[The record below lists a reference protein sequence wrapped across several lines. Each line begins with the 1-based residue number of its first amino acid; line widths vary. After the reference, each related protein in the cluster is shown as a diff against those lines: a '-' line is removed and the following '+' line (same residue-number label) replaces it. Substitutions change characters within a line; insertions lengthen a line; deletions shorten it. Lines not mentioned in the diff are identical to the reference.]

1 MIIWI
6 SRGYPKYF
14 GFPMDLQI
22 SWIHGYP
29 RIFSI
34 REEINGYLWQ
44 SMVIYGNPWK
54 SMEIHGYPWI
64 SEIYMDIQKLP
75 TFPCNSRW
83 QGSLIQQ
90 PNFVR

>member
-54 SMEIHGYPWI
+54 SMDIHGYPKYTWI
-64 SEIYMDIQKLP
+64 SKNCQHSHAILDGKEVSSNNQTL
-75 TFPCNSRW
+75 
-83 QGSLIQQ
+83 
-90 PNFVR
+90 